1 MALILCTLIA
11 QTQYYGLSGVSSFS
25 LRAIAMAQQALC
37 PQGLSYSTTD
47 PKAVNCLH
55 DAFVAILTYGVD
67 PSPHLQKA
75 LELDPNFVMA
85 HVCRVRT
92 CNRREHAINSPLL
105 PDVSS
110 SNRWQPR
117 YRPKR

>member
-1 MALILCTLIA
+1 
-11 QTQYYGLSGVSSFS
+11 
-25 LRAIAMAQQALC
+25 MAQQALC

-47 PKAVNCLH
+47 PKAVNYLH
-55 DAFVAILTYGVD
+55 DAFVAILTYSVD

-75 LELDPNFVMA
+75 LKLDPNFVMA

-92 CNRREHAINSPLL
+92 TCGTCYRREYAINSPLL
-105 PDVSS
+105 PDISS
-110 SNRWQPR
+110 SDRWQPH